1 MRYIHG
7 TTDIRQEKDTVVTL
21 GKFDGFHRGHRKLMR
36 QAAALREGRDLLV
49 FTFATSPQSFLS
61 GSTGDCLTTREEKV
75 RLAKEMGADVLV
87 EYPFTDAIRRMQ
99 PLDFLRDVLVRQC
112 RAAEIVVGPD
122 CHFGYG
128 GRGNVGLLREMAASL
143 GYHLTVVEKEM
154 YRQEAVS
161 SSRIKDCLRQGQIRE
176 ANRMLGYDYGVRGP
190 VVHGRQLGRTLGVPT
205 INQRAPGE
213 QLMPKS
219 GVYVARI
226 RILDGLYYGVAN
238 VGRKPTIDGERP
250 VGVETYLFD
259 FQQDVYGQEAKVEF
273 LDFLRP
279 ERKFGSME
287 ELKEQIL
294 QDEETA
300 RRWIR
305 REMPEF
311 SGKDQKG
318 LSFRELQ

>member
-1 MRYIHG
+1 M
-7 TTDIRQEKDTVVTL
+7 VTL
-21 GKFDGFHRGHRKLMR
+21 GKFDGFHRGHRKLLR
-36 QAAALREGRDLLV
+36 QAASLRDGGGPPGGA
-49 FTFATSPQSFLS
+49 FATSPQSSVS

-75 RLAKEMGADVLV
+75 RMAEELGADVLV
-87 EYPFTDAIRRMQ
+87 EYPFTEEIRRMP
-99 PLDFLRDVLVRQC
+99 PLDFLRHVLAERCQA
-112 RAAEIVVGPD
+112 REIVVGPD

-128 GRGNVGLLREMAASL
+128 GRGNVGLLLEMAPEL
-143 GYHLTVVEKEM
+143 GYRLTVVEKEL

-176 ANRMLGYDYGVRGP
+176 ANQMLGYSYGVRGP

-213 QLMPKS
+213 QLMPRS
-219 GVYVARI
+219 GVYVSRI
-226 RILDGLYYGVAN
+226 QIVGGTYFGVAN

-279 ERKFGSME
+279 ERKFPSVE
-287 ELKEQIL
+287 ELRRQIL
-294 QDEETA
+294 EDEQAA
-300 RRWIR
+300 RAFLR
-305 REMPEF
+305 
-311 SGKDQKG
+311 DQG
-318 LSFRELQ
+318 LS

>member
-7 TTDIRQEKDTVVTL
+7 TADFRQEKPAVVTL
-21 GKFDGFHRGHRKLMR
+21 GKFDGFHRGHQKLLR
-36 QAAALREGRDLLV
+36 RAAELREGRELLV

-61 GSTGDCLTTREEKV
+61 GSTGDCLTTRQEKV
-75 RLAKEMGADVLV
+75 RMAEKLEADVLV
-87 EYPFTDAIRRMQ
+87 EYPFTEQIRRMA
-99 PLDFLRDVLVRQC
+99 PLDFLRRVLVERC
-112 RAAEIVVGPD
+112 RAQEIVVGPD

-128 GRGNVGLLREMAASL
+128 GRGNVGLLMEMAAEL

-176 ANRMLGYDYGVRGP
+176 ANQMLGYAYGVNGP

-219 GVYVARI
+219 GVYAARI
-226 RILDGLYYGVAN
+226 HIVGGTYWGVAN

-259 FQQDVYGQEAKVEF
+259 FRQDVYGQEARVEF
-273 LDFLRP
+273 LEFLRP
-279 ERKFGSME
+279 EQKFGSVE
-287 ELKEQIL
+287 QLKHQIL
-294 QDEETA
+294 SDEQTA
-300 RRWIR
+300 RAFL
-305 REMPEF
+305 EAHGME
-311 SGKDQKG
+311 SAGKNEKG
-318 LSFRELQ
+318 A